1 MRRINNDVREP
12 PLIDKMKQDTTLPS
26 VRDNIAV
33 MGNEKGTTILMRPAK
48 RNASRILP
56 VTFTAVAVLYLLF
69 SLRNPFIFYYNKSS
83 VGFSSHFSSPSP
95 EITTALVPL
104 EAHIMSKSEDTKVCP
119 SELLQTPNTDGYR
132 TA

>member
-69 SLRNPFIFYYNKSS
+69 SLRNPFLYYYNKSS
-83 VGFSSHFSSPSP
+83 IESSSNSASLS
-95 EITTALVPL
+95 TGSTAALVPL
-104 EAHIMSKSEDTKVCP
+104 EAHIMSKGLDTKVLH
-119 SELLQTPNTDGYR
+119 SEALPTANTDDHR
-132 TA
+132 SA